1 MKKLIYTIGIMMFL
15 SGPLHPWVGQAAEED
30 SKDQSCNVLTDASC
44 RLTSRIEY
52 ALRGSPNKGL
62 NFGDSFGENKPEKV
76 GQNLYLMIYKS
87 TQTDTLSNAI
97 KATAEQYGMPPERMG
112 LILGGDISVI
122 LERAPLMRVE
132 QAVEIYNQI
141 MTTYQEKKDTLD
153 LEASIKAKVE
163 PNEMFAD
170 GDLANSGFDLINDLN
185 NIEILLFKKNDLVTF
200 GAAYDGGKDKDGKT
214 ATGAGSSAAGQAQSN
229 AVNGVIPVDISL
241 PVNAGSAGGGG
252 NAAEE
257 APTNKPQN
265 PFGRMME
272 DKSPILGG
280 GINPNQ
286 CFANQE
292 LDRALDKFVEN
303 AAKNDKLKSTFTAES
318 SAREALATV
327 NSGGTNGTGSAD
339 LNIPVPT
346 PANTSANKP
355 PLTPA
360 PPGDYS
366 SPALCDDIICVSLE
380 FISKPVV
387 ASFASSDN
395 CINCHVQFI
404 NQALQKTI
412 SHNLIPAKA
421 SGNLG
426 ESGLCKRA
434 AAAALGSIG
443 MNVSFNVVPAIT
455 PAKNDLITLGNITD
469 EWDKYAAQNGA
480 WNYNE
485 KKRLQLEAAKSK
497 KPVNLM
503 PIMSD
508 LERMLIVEIANS
520 PDGQTQAN
528 LIGKASESYA
538 VQKLQEAQEMLTVEI
553 SKDAYNEVSTIQVL
567 DSEMKQ
573 MNKFFEGFQKQFRT
587 LLEDVPGLNSTK
599 ACIKLKEKKVCT

>member
-1 MKKLIYTIGIMMFL
+1 
-15 SGPLHPWVGQAAEED
+15 
-30 SKDQSCNVLTDASC
+30 VLTDASC

>member
-1 MKKLIYTIGIMMFL
+1 MMFL

-30 SKDQSCNVLTDASC
+30 SKEQSCNVLADVSC

-52 ALRGSPNKGL
+52 ALRNSPNKGL

-87 TQTDTLSNAI
+87 TQTDTLSDAI

-141 MTTYQEKKDTLD
+141 IATYQDKKDTLD
-153 LEASIKAKVE
+153 LEALIKAKVE

-200 GAAYDGGKDKDGKT
+200 GAAYDGGKEGKT
-214 ATGAGSSAAGQAQSN
+214 AAADSSATGQAKTN
-229 AVNGVIPVDISL
+229 TAGAIPVDISA
-241 PVNAGSAGGGG
+241 PINGVNDGSAAGGGVASG
-252 NAAEE
+252 ETQA
-257 APTNKPQN
+257 NKPQN
-265 PFGRMME
+265 PFAQTAE
-272 DKSPILGG
+272 DKSPVFTG

-286 CFANQE
+286 CFANQALDQA
-292 LDRALDKFVEN
+292 LDRFVEN
-303 AAKNDKLKSTFTAES
+303 AAKNDKLKSTFQVENAANMAS
-318 SAREALATV
+318 KLANGT
-327 NSGGTNGTGSAD
+327 TNGTGGAD
-339 LNIPVPT
+339 LNVPVPVVGNAAKT
-346 PANTSANKP
+346 VAPI
-355 PLTPA
+355 TPA

-387 ASFASSDN
+387 ASFSSSDN

-426 ESGLCKRA
+426 ESGLCKKA

-455 PAKNDLITLGNITD
+455 PTKDDLITLGNITD

-497 KPVNLM
+497 KPANLL

-520 PDGQTQAN
+520 PDSQTQAN

-599 ACIKLKEKKVCT
+599 ACVKLKEKKVCT